1 MKDEQVLQFA
11 ITPHF
16 KIEIDK
22 EDGTEPEVWR
32 LCLDYRA
39 LARIEDATAD
49 PEHNLPGLDLKKI
62 SAWQDISSGKH
73 FPKIIWGALQRFN
86 PEVEVERVLDIL
98 NPEAQRIL
106 SDKLFELC
114 FPGVKEAYQKSLDEM
129 SAGATGATAD
139 PNVTAGT
146 TA

>member
-1 MKDEQVLQFA
+1 MPDETVLKLA

-16 KIEIDK
+16 KISIDK

-39 LARIEDATAD
+39 LARIEDAI
-49 PEHNLPGLDLKKI
+49 GLDLKKI
-62 SAWQDISSGKH
+62 DVWKDISSGKH
-73 FPKIIWGALQRFN
+73 FPKIIWGSLQRFN
-86 PEVEVERVLDIL
+86 PEVTADQVLDIL

-106 SDKLFELC
+106 SDKLFDLC
-114 FPGVKEAYQKSLDEM
+114 FPGVKDAYAKLLAEQKE
-129 SAGATGATAD
+129 TGASAD
-139 PNVTAGT
+139 PNSQAVPT

>member
-1 MKDEQVLQFA
+1 MTDETVLKLA

-16 KIEIDK
+16 RITIDR
-22 EDGTEPEVWR
+22 EDGTSEDWR

-39 LARIEDATAD
+39 LARIEDKT
-49 PEHNLPGLDLKKI
+49 GLDLKKI
-62 SAWQDISSGKH
+62 EAWKEVGSKQI
-73 FPKIIWGALQRFN
+73 PVIVWGALQRFN
-86 PEVEVERVLDIL
+86 PEVDPDSVLDNL

-114 FPGVKEAYQKSLDEM
+114 FPGIRAAYEKTLAEQKE
-129 SAGATGATAD
+129 TGATAD
-139 PNVTAGT
+139 PNVSAVQT